1 MNISTI
7 FLMTIAI
14 LLLGISVY
22 SLLSYIKERRSKRF
36 RPFRQR

>member
-1 MNISTI
+1 MSTI

-22 SLLSYIKERRSKRF
+22 SLLSYIKERRAKRF

>member
-1 MNISTI
+1 MNISVF

-22 SLLSYIKERRSKRF
+22 SLLSYIKERRAKRF

>member
-1 MNISTI
+1 MSAF

-22 SLLSYIKERRSKRF
+22 SLLSYIKERRAKRF

>member
-1 MNISTI
+1 MNISAF

-22 SLLSYIKERRSKRF
+22 SLLSYIKERRAKRF

>member
-1 MNISTI
+1 
-7 FLMTIAI
+7 MTIAI

-22 SLLSYIKERRSKRF
+22 SLLSYIKERRAKRF

>member
-1 MNISTI
+1 MSTI
-7 FLMTIAI
+7 FLITIAI

-22 SLLSYIKERRSKRF
+22 SLLSYIKERRAKRF